1 MTENIDK
8 KAVGLRIKSIRQEK
22 GMTLEEFGKLFGAG
36 KGLVSRWENGLS
48 IPNAER
54 LKSIAKIGD
63 ITVNQ
68 LLNGEYA
75 QSRYNWEY
83 VHNFLSKIRDTIDE
97 QAFLNTK
104 KAIDSAFFV
113 RLDLNDIIHL
123 YNYNV
128 NKSNHNQAKD
138 LNGVKE
144 FYEFQANILE
154 EYISTLEHTN
164 QNMDMIMDLE
174 IEANFNRRYIDKI
187 ERYQKTGVW
196 SEDYSEE
203 LQKFKESRS

>member
-1 MTENIDK
+1 MSDNIDK

-48 IPNAER
+48 LPNAER
-54 LKSIAKIGD
+54 LKAIAKIGD
-63 ITVNQ
+63 ITVSQ
-68 LLNGEYA
+68 LLNGEHS

-83 VHNFLSKIRDTIDE
+83 IQNYLSKNNKVDE
-97 QAFLNTK
+97 KALLNTK
-104 KAIDSAFFV
+104 KAIDSAFFIK
-113 RLDLNDIIHL
+113 LDLNDIIHL
-123 YNYNV
+123 YNYNI
-128 NKSNHNQAKD
+128 NQTDPAKD
-138 LNGVKE
+138 LNGIKE
-144 FYEFQANILE
+144 FYKFQANLLE
-154 EYISTLEHTN
+154 EYVSTLDHTP

-174 IEANFNRRYIDKI
+174 IEANFSRRHIDQI

-203 LQKFKESRS
+203 LKKFMNKSN